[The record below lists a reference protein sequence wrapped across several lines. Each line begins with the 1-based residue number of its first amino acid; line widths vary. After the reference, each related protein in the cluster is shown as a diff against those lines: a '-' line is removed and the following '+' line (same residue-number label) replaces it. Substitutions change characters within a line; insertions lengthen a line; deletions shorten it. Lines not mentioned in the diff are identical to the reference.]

1 MEVVKGISVNSISN
15 LQSAISNY
23 QSPFTTRYGSEAMR
37 AIWSERNKRLLW
49 RRVWVALAEAEH
61 EMGIV
66 SAEQLADLR
75 AHAEDVTEASIARA
89 LEIERDIQHDLMAE
103 VRAYAEQC
111 PVGGGI
117 IHLGATSMDIED
129 NADALRLRDAL
140 ALIHTSLRGLIGELA
155 EKVAQYAD
163 LPTMAFTHLQPA
175 EPTTLGYRLAQY
187 LQDLLMDL
195 DALRSC
201 LDGIKGKGLKGAV
214 GTSASYME
222 LGHPRISTNG
232 SESIGDDSR
241 QFVDKSLE
249 ERVLAKLGLEAF
261 TAATQTY
268 TRKQDW
274 LAVNVLAGIAQSLY
288 KFAFDLRILQSP
300 PIGEWAEPFGAKQV
314 GSSAMPFKRNPI
326 NAEKIDSLARFMAGL
341 PRVMWDNAAHSL
353 LERTLDDSA
362 NRRVVLAEAFLS
374 ADEIIRVAT
383 RLVKGLRVNE
393 AQVAHNMRVYGPFA
407 ATERLLMVSVKAG
420 ADRQQMHELIRQH
433 SLRAWARVSAG
444 EPNPLIDSLCAD
456 PQVTRYVDAATARA
470 LLDASVY
477 VGDAPARA
485 KVLAQR
491 AKEEIGE

>member
-1 MEVVKGISVNSISN
+1 
-15 LQSAISNY
+15 
-23 QSPFTTRYGSEAMR
+23 MR

-49 RRVWVALAEAEH
+49 RRIWVALAEAEQ

-66 SAEQLADLR
+66 TTEQVADLR
-75 AHAEDVTEASIARA
+75 AHADEVTEASIARA
-89 LEIERDIQHDLMAE
+89 LEIEHDIQHDLMAE

-140 ALIHTSLRGLIGELA
+140 TLVHTALCNLIGELA
-155 EKVAQYAD
+155 GKVTQYAG

-195 DALRSC
+195 DALRTC
-201 LDGIKGKGLKGAV
+201 LGGIKGKGLKGAV

-222 LGHPRISTNG
+222 LSEQGGTPGVPGLGAGEPAPSLPFSPAPSLPG
-232 SESIGDDSR
+232 SPA
-241 QFVDKSLE
+241 LE
-249 ERVLAKLGLEAF
+249 ERVLAKLDLPAF

-288 KFAFDLRILQSP
+288 KFAFDLRVLQSP

-393 AQVAHNMRVYGPFA
+393 AQVAHNMQVYGPFA

-433 SLRAWARVSAG
+433 SLQAWAKVSAG

-456 PQVTRYVDAATARA
+456 PQVTRFVSAADARA

-477 VGDAPARA
+477 VGDAPVRARA
-485 KVLAQR
+485 V
-491 AKEEIGE
+491 AKQAVELTADERR